1 MILALDASISST
13 GYAVINSDK
22 ALVEFNKIT
31 TKSKEAEDD
40 RIFKISNKVKELI
53 ETYNINTV
61 VMEAQFLGRNVRT
74 AMQLSRLRGA
84 IIFVCKLLQVD
95 LIHLMPSEIRK
106 FLFNNGSASKEEV
119 ANFIKGFY
127 INDENVQA
135 LGEFNDR
142 QCKAK
147 NSDIYDAI
155 SIALAFTNKHNEEGI
170 EVKWKRI
177 KPMA

>member
-1 MILALDASISST
+1 MVLALDASISST
-13 GYAVINSDK
+13 GYAVMDFNER
-22 ALVEFNKIT
+22 LLEFNKIT
-31 TKSKEAEDD
+31 TKSKENEND
-40 RIFKISNKVKELI
+40 RIFKIANKVKDLI
-53 ETYNINTV
+53 VQYDVEIV
-61 VMEAQFLGRNVRT
+61 VIESQFLGRNVRT

-84 IIFVCKLLQVD
+84 IIFVCKLLNVELYD
-95 LIHLMPSEIRK
+95 LTPSEIRK
-106 FLFNNGSASKEEV
+106 SLFDNGSASKEEV
-119 ANFIKGFY
+119 AYFVRSHFHY
-127 INDENVQA
+127 DEKVQA

-142 QCKAK
+142 QSKAK